1 MMSKIYGAY
10 LEDYNLI
17 KLIVPNSVNLSE
29 ITLKGNNTDQKLRI
43 KSSETYADELHLFLE
58 YTEDISFHHDY
69 FVVVDSLNY
78 HLKIGKVTRTK
89 RFETDFYYDGL
100 LGINYHNDFT
110 EFKIWSPVCKEII
123 LCLNDTKYSLEY
135 LDKGVWYTK
144 VNGDLDG
151 AKYYYIIRVDDEEI
165 KTLDPYAVS
174 GCANNQYNYVVD
186 LKRTYQMQNDYYQI
200 RDQDPI
206 VYELNLRDMVS
217 NISDQDSLYLRNIDN
232 LRYLKNLGIT
242 HLQFMPT
249 FAFGG
254 VDENKKTTND
264 EGFSYNWG
272 YNPIQYMVPSGW
284 YASSPN
290 DAYARIN
297 ELKELIDKTHQF
309 GLGINMDVV
318 FNHVYNYETFSLGL
332 LVPGYVYRT
341 DERGF
346 LMNSSYCGNDLRT
359 EARMIRKYILD
370 TISFYQKFYKVDG
383 FRFDLMGLID
393 SETISSVV
401 KMLKSENQLAMVY
414 GEGWYMNTTLPM
426 HQNANLGSAKKLPSV
441 AFFNDYF
448 RNIIGGSFSG
458 NKGFILG
465 DILETTQLKDMLIDG
480 SMLTMPFLS
489 YHQTVNYL
497 ECHDNC
503 TLYDK
508 VVYRIADDEKAKHA
522 CKLGLG
528 LVIISRGIS
537 FIHAGEELMRT
548 KKGVDN
554 SYNML
559 DDINHFPWENLDT
572 KYDLKDYVKN
582 LTLIKKMKI
591 LSILDSITKKDSYYE
606 LRYNNG
612 EHQLI
617 IKNNYDDTCIYFCP
631 GTHIIFDNG
640 ELKNEKI
647 ESLNVNE
654 PGIWILKK

>member
-1 MMSKIYGAY
+1 MSKVFGAY
-10 LEDYNLI
+10 LEDYHLI
-17 KLIVPNSVNLSE
+17 KLIVPNTVDLKE
-29 ITLKGNNTDQKLRI
+29 ITLNGDNTSQKLEI
-43 KSSETYADELHLFLE
+43 KSSETYANELHLFLE
-58 YTEDISFHHDY
+58 YMEDISFHLDY
-69 FVVVDSLNY
+69 NVILDNLSY

-89 RFETDFYYDGL
+89 RFEDEFYYDGI
-100 LGINYHNDFT
+100 LGFIYHKDFT
-110 EFKIWSPVCKEII
+110 EFKIWSPVCKEIT
-123 LCLNDTKYSLEY
+123 LCLNDTKYPLTY
-135 LDKGVWYTK
+135 CDKGVWSTT
-144 VNGDLDG
+144 VEGNLDG
-151 AKYYYIIRVDDEEI
+151 AKYYYLIRVDDEEI
-165 KTLDPYAVS
+165 KTLDPYAIS
-174 GCANNQYNYVVD
+174 GTANNQYNYVVD
-186 LKRTYQMQNDYYQI
+186 LKRTYQMQNDFYQ
-200 RDQDPI
+200 DKEQDPI
-206 VYELNLRDMVS
+206 IYEMNLRDMVS
-217 NISDQDSLYLRNIDN
+217 NISEQDSLYLRNIDN

-254 VDENKKTTND
+254 VDENKKLSND
-264 EGFSYNWG
+264 DNFSYNWG

-284 YASSPN
+284 YASAPS
-290 DAYARIN
+290 DAYGRIN
-297 ELKELIDKTHQF
+297 ELKKLIDKTHEF
-309 GLGINMDVV
+309 GLGVNMDVV

-359 EARMIRKYILD
+359 EAKMIRKYILD
-370 TISFYQKFYKVDG
+370 VVSFYQKIYKVDG

-393 SETISSVV
+393 SETILLVV
-401 KMLKSENQLAMVY
+401 ELLQKENKLSMVY

-426 HQNANLGSAKKLPSV
+426 HLNANLGSAKKLPSV

-465 DILETTQLKDMLIDG
+465 DNLEIVQLKDMLIDG
-480 SMLTMPFLS
+480 SKLTMPFLS
-489 YHQTVNYL
+489 YHQSINYL

-508 VVYRIADDEKAKHA
+508 VFYRTNDDEKAKHA

-582 LTLIKKMKI
+582 LILIKKMKI
-591 LSILDSITKKDSYYE
+591 LSSLDSITKKDNYYD
-606 LRYNNG
+606 LRYNSG
-612 EHQLI
+612 KYQLI
-617 IKNNYDDTCIYFCP
+617 IKNNYEDVGIYFCP
-631 GTHIIFDNG
+631 GTNIIFDDG
-640 ELKNEKI
+640 ELKDEKI
-647 ESLNVNE
+647 ESLNTNV
-654 PGIWILKK
+654 PGIWIFKK